1 MLNVPRHVA
10 KPWGFEIWWAVTDS
24 YAGKI
29 LHVEEGARLS
39 VQYHEHKDESCYVL
53 SGLVRLR
60 IGKTLEK
67 MSVREIG
74 PGGCWRVPPLDI
86 HSLEAVETSEVL
98 EVSTP
103 QLDDVVRLLDD
114 YGRVDSAMPPT
125 EAAGSVS
132 RPARL
137 LDREQLARKL
147 TLSRAE
153 VTELAGQPGFPHVAG
168 YFRGRLLWDESAVE
182 AWLHRPA
189 DVPDIVHAVRAG

>member
-1 MLNVPRHVA
+1 MHNVPRHVA

-67 MSVREIG
+67 MSLREIG

-114 YGRVDSAMPPT
+114 YGRVDSATQPT
-125 EAAGSVS
+125 EAARSVS

-153 VTELAGQPGFPHVAG
+153 VNELAGQPGFPQVAG

-189 DVPDIVHAVRAG
+189 DVPDVVQAVRAG